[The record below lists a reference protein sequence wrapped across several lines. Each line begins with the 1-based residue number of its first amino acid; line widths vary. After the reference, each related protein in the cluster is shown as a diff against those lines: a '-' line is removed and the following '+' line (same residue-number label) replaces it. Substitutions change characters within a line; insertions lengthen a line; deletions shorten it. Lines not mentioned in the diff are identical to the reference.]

1 MFDKIK
7 LYQTRFWLEENT
19 IKTIRESSSSFLLE
33 LFSKVDDLTD
43 LDLVYYDNAMDMETC
58 FEKYSFS
65 EFKWN
70 KTPND
75 DMEWI
80 FMLNRQGF
88 LVDLAMAYY
97 LTHELKYFE
106 KWKEIIFD
114 FISINEGEE
123 YAHQESSWRILDAGI
138 RLMNWIKSLTYLP
151 LDNLNEIEKK
161 HIYNSM
167 KKHVEYIQ
175 SRFLEKH
182 ILSNWGVLAVSGIL
196 SFLYL
201 DDEESASFKWA
212 KEILFKQANIQFT
225 KKGIHWEQSPLYH
238 HQVTMCYAYLYQ
250 LTSYLENE
258 DVKIWKD
265 ILIKPIHAA
274 HYLSNDNQYLL
285 ALNDSDTVDFS
296 WVYSYYNLLGFDSC
310 CTNYEIGILFSGKKF
325 LELHKV
331 YFDEFFFDNVAGLAV
346 IKREDIYFSFFGGLH
361 GSSHGHSSQGAFS
374 LEINGIEIMTFAGR
388 YTYKECE
395 LRNILKSEMMQNSVQ
410 IEGGNYPSIKSSW
423 SYNWVPKI
431 LSMTALKEDSL
442 YCFECQWEVPINTS
456 SDIDKRIIIRK
467 IIIDSNKKVM
477 VIIDE
482 TQKEDLIYQTFIV
495 PTIKKLDFNF
505 WTNGKMDIDPISYSR
520 RYNMLEEGMRLKI
533 KNSITPLVTCISLET
548 YYIEQEEIR
557 RQEFNEEV
565 QGIKI
570 QCTKGNEELVVYY
583 SPEDISNG
591 LKYIKDTDGK
601 ILYGKLIVRKD
612 GKTFRLM

>member
-7 LYQTRFWLEENT
+7 LYQTRFWLEKNT

-33 LFSKVDDLTD
+33 LFSKVNDLTD
-43 LDLVYYDNAMDMETC
+43 RDLVYYDNAMDMETC
-58 FEKYSFS
+58 FEKYSFH
-65 EFKWN
+65 EYKWN

-80 FMLNRQGF
+80 FMLNRQGY

-97 LTHELKYFE
+97 ITHELKYFE
-106 KWKEIIFD
+106 KWKDIIFD
-114 FISINEGEE
+114 FISINEEE
-123 YAHQESSWRILDAGI
+123 YVHQESSWRILDAGI

-151 LDNLNEIEKK
+151 IDKLNEIEKK
-161 HIYNSM
+161 RIYNSM

-175 SRFLEKH
+175 SHFLEKH

-201 DDEESASFKWA
+201 DAEDSESFKWA
-212 KEILFKQANIQFT
+212 KEILLKQANIQFT

-258 DVKIWKD
+258 EVKIWKD

-296 WVYSYYNLLGFDSC
+296 WIYSYYNLLGFDSD
-310 CTNYEIGILFSGKKF
+310 CTSYEIGILFSGKRF
-325 LELHKV
+325 LKSHKV

-374 LEINGIEIMTFAGR
+374 LEFDGVQIVTFAGR
-388 YTYKECE
+388 YTYKNCE

-410 IEGGNYPSIKSSW
+410 IEGGTYPSIKSSW

-431 LSMTALKEDSL
+431 LSMTVVKEDSL
-442 YCFECQWEVPINTS
+442 YCFECQWEVPTNIS

-482 TQKEDLIYQTFIV
+482 TKKEDLIYQTFIV
-495 PTIKKLDFNF
+495 PTIKNLDFNF
-505 WTNGKMDIDPISYSR
+505 WTNGEMGVDTISYSR
-520 RYNMLEEGMRLKI
+520 RYNTLEKGTRLKI
-533 KNSITPLVTCISLET
+533 KSSITPLVTCISVET
-548 YYIEQEEIR
+548 YSVKQEEIR
-557 RQEFNEEV
+557 RQDVQEEL

-570 QCTKGNEELVVYY
+570 QCTKGNGELMVYY

-591 LKYIKDTDGK
+591 LKYIKDADGE
-601 ILYGKLIVRKD
+601 ILYGKLNVRKD

>member
-7 LYQTRFWLEENT
+7 LYQTRFWLEKNT

-33 LFSKVDDLTD
+33 LFSKVNDLTD
-43 LDLVYYDNAMDMETC
+43 RDLVYYDNAMDMETC
-58 FEKYSFS
+58 FEKYSFH
-65 EFKWN
+65 EYKWN

-80 FMLNRQGF
+80 FMLNRQGY

-97 LTHELKYFE
+97 ITHELKYFE
-106 KWKEIIFD
+106 KWKDIIFD
-114 FISINEGEE
+114 FISINEEE

-151 LDNLNEIEKK
+151 IDKLNEIEKK
-161 HIYNSM
+161 RIYNSM

-175 SRFLEKH
+175 SHFLEKH

-201 DDEESASFKWA
+201 DAEDSESFQWA
-212 KEILFKQANIQFT
+212 KEILLKQANIQFT

-258 DVKIWKD
+258 EVKIWKD

-296 WVYSYYNLLGFDSC
+296 WIYSYYNLLGFDSD
-310 CTNYEIGILFSGKKF
+310 CTNYEIGILFSGKRF
-325 LELHKV
+325 LKSHKV

-374 LEINGIEIMTFAGR
+374 LEFDGVQIVTFAGR
-388 YTYKECE
+388 YTYKNCE

-410 IEGGNYPSIKSSW
+410 IEGGTYPSIKSSW

-431 LSMTALKEDSL
+431 LSMTVVKEDSL
-442 YCFECQWEVPINTS
+442 YCFECQWEVPTNIS

-477 VIIDE
+477 IIIDE
-482 TQKEDLIYQTFIV
+482 TKKEDLIYQTFIV
-495 PTIKKLDFNF
+495 PTIKKLGFNF
-505 WTNGKMDIDPISYSR
+505 WTNGEMDLETVSYSR
-520 RYNMLEEGMRLKI
+520 RYNMLEKGTRLKT
-533 KNSITPLVTCISLET
+533 KSSITPLVTCISVEM
-548 YYIEQEEIR
+548 YSVKQEEIR
-557 RQEFNEEV
+557 RQDVQEEV

-570 QCTKGNEELVVYY
+570 QCTKDNEDLVVYY
-583 SPEDISNG
+583 SPEDICNG
-591 LKYIKDTDGK
+591 LKYIKDSDGE

-612 GKTFRLM
+612 GKMFRLM